1 MNVCGAHPTAWWR
14 TSPGPPPPCTLKTGM
29 IELTHAM
36 EKFDRKN
43 IQIFINGGTHPT
55 AWWRPS
61 PGPPAWRPRACGAP
75 APARAWCRQAPAGR
89 CACGR
94 VGGGGGGGQQ
104 GEWVELGGLRGPR
117 GWEGGAGRG
126 KGSSGTGGGGVGVG
140 ALGETA
146 RGRQLGGLQV
156 QGRASWGTDGPAE
169 GLLAMAVPLGRTPAL
184 RQAARGRMLPPPPA
198 AQPTNAPLGEGP
210 AQLNQH
216 ITK

>member
-1 MNVCGAHPTAWWR
+1 MAAPTRQRGGGHLPDLQLGVLEHAAHQRQHAPGAA
-14 TSPGPPPPCTLKTGM
+14 
-29 IELTHAM
+29 
-36 EKFDRKN
+36 
-43 IQIFINGGTHPT
+43 
-55 AWWRPS
+55 RPQQE
-61 PGPPAWRPRACGAP
+61 GV
-75 APARAWCRQAPAGR
+75 PAG
-89 CACGR
+89 GL
-94 VGGGGGGGQQ
+94 VVVGGGGQQ